1 MKITYTPNPLN
12 TIIELDEHEQK
23 ELWYKIKVNEMEEML
38 SMAEH
43 YVTEKYLNLDEAREQ
58 LDSSYYFADDSGKS
72 KLDERCDTL
81 LEHFLQELKSNHIGD
96 CTCIACSCS
105 KCHAESILGIDTIPG
120 LSKYTGHNI
129 RNAFI
134 IKVGDKY
141 ESRTLDEALEKL
153 SKFEIDPENY
163 NTESWKKIGG
173 YEQYLPK
180 WQKDQEIAYQWLL
193 NYKNQHFKD

>member
-38 SMAEH
+38 SMAEY
-43 YVTEKYLNLDEAREQ
+43 YVTEKYLNLEDARQE
-58 LDSSYYFADDSGKS
+58 LDSSYYLADTNKKS

-120 LSKYTGHNI
+120 LSKYTGNSI

-134 IKVGDKY
+134 INVGDK
-141 ESRTLDEALEKL
+141 
-153 SKFEIDPENY
+153 
-163 NTESWKKIGG
+163 TEPPS
-173 YEQYLPK
+173 
-180 WQKDQEIAYQWLL
+180 
-193 NYKNQHFKD
+193 

>member
-38 SMAEH
+38 SMAEY
-43 YVTEKYLNLDEAREQ
+43 YVTEKYLNLEDARQE
-58 LDSSYYFADDSGKS
+58 LDSSYYLADTNKKS

-120 LSKYTGHNI
+120 LSKYTGNSI

-134 IKVGDKY
+134 INVGDKY

-153 SKFEIDPENY
+153 SKFEIDPEKY

-180 WQKDQEIAYQWLL
+180 WKQDQEIAYQWLL